1 MATTITSKIKTMFPG
16 NLLRYIA
23 AICDTKRIESNNKKM
38 IVLGDLLYS
47 NGIKFEILGGAT
59 NRIALQIDGYAVK
72 FAMDE
77 QGYQDNLIEYAL
89 SAELQP
95 YVTKSYETNGY
106 IQVQECVEVMTKES
120 FQLYKVEIYK
130 ILDSLCQDYLLGDV
144 GYINKNRTNWGIRN
158 RKPVILDYAY
168 CHRATENLFTCD
180 RCGSA
185 LRYDSTYDK
194 LICSDRSACKAVYT
208 YNERKRVQ
216 GKQVDIDMIN
226 EREAESVK
234 LVGDEVSKDIAMVED
249 RLIGDNYVI
258 IDNPGDMHRYNK
270 MKEEAIMKVSING
283 GEEEMTT
290 LEERFEAM
298 VKLAKNPED
307 AESKKVIMS
316 SISEEI
322 PEPIYTENY
331 QENYMNGD
339 IGIRMFG
346 QFGHED
352 DEEYDNDE
360 DDDNDSDEDTE
371 SMFSQMIQ
379 KVKSEK
385 QALVDQYE
393 ESAKEEIE
401 NYLNSKKEQEKPKE
415 SAVVVND
422 KPVEV
427 DVVVKTEKSVEAT
440 VETVKEE
447 PEKVEVKVETK
458 EPEYTESELEEA
470 TILVN
475 GKPLHLNEEVTI

>member
-1 MATTITSKIKTMFPG
+1 MSTKITSKIKTMFPG

-144 GYINKNRTNWGIRN
+144 GYINKNRANWGIRN

-194 LICSDRSACKAVYT
+194 LICSDRSSCKAVYT
-208 YNERKRVQ
+208 YNERKRIQ

-226 EREAESVK
+226 ERKAESVK
-234 LVGDEVSKDIAMVED
+234 LVGEEVSKDIEMIED

-258 IDNPGDMHRYNK
+258 IDSPGDMHRYNK
-270 MKEEAIMKVSING
+270 MKEELLMKVSING
-283 GEEEMTT
+283 GDEEMTT

-298 VKLAKNPED
+298 VKLAKNPND
-307 AESKKVIMS
+307 AEAKKVIMS
-316 SISEEI
+316 NISEEEI
-322 PEPIYTENY
+322 PEPIFTENY
-331 QENYMNGD
+331 QENFMNGG
-339 IGIRMFG
+339 IGVRMFN
-346 QFGHED
+346 QFDHENSNEYD
-352 DEEYDNDE
+352 DETGESE
-360 DDDNDSDEDTE
+360 EEDTE
-371 SMFSQMIQ
+371 SMFSQMIR

-385 QALVDQYE
+385 QELEDLYE
-393 ESAKEEIE
+393 KSAEGQIE
-401 NYLNSKKEQEKPKE
+401 DYLNSKSEDTPKTVIE
-415 SAVVVND
+415 DTPVVVN
-422 KPVEV
+422 KTPVEI
-427 DVVVKTEKSVEAT
+427 DVTI
-440 VETVKEE
+440 ETPE
-447 PEKVEVKVETK
+447 PEKVTVEVNEELVEEPKEETP

-475 GKPLHLNEEVTI
+475 GKPLHLNEEVTV